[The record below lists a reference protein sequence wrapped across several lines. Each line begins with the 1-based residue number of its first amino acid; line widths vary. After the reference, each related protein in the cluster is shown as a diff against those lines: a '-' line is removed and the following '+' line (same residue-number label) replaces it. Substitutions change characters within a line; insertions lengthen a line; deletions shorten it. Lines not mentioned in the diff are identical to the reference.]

1 MSPLVRL
8 LRSVKEWKLLMS
20 RSSFVQ
26 PDTCL
31 FSSVKSSLLSCCS
44 LLSSYSTSSAHF
56 ASHPLFTTLFM
67 YPLSILLL
75 YLASLTSHGTLIQL
89 HLTCMSAASPSQC
102 VGQGNEGF
110 VRLVSPLICL
120 FLSHQRL
127 CSQSVQIR
135 WCQLDQPPAEKS
147 WPRLFCN
154 LSIIVS
160 HTLSHYLYLFRLEMN
175 EMFLIESSK

>member
-26 PDTCL
+26 RDTCL

-56 ASHPLFTTLFM
+56 ASHPLFNTLFM

-160 HTLSHYLYLFRLEMN
+160 HTLSHYLYLFRFEMN